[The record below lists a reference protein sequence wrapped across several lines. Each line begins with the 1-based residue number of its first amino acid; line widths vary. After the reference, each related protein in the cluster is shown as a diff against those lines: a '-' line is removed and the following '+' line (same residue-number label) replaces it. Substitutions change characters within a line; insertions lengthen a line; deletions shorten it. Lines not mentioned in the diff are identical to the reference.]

1 MARLLNGRNGRTL
14 PLGPAGQHSNAC
26 VRTKRIAA
34 CENYRNRYVK
44 FFIFWMALAIGIPCM
59 AMAASYSLRLRGL
72 LVAALIFS
80 TVMGDVASINF
91 ISMENYRGPDRG
103 FEITLTDLIAA
114 ALVLALVVRFP
125 RRVQWLPYNSLW
137 LFVLFALAIVSTV
150 QAPEPLFASFTLL
163 KFTRAYL
170 LYWCV
175 VNCLRTDV
183 SRDYI
188 WLSLMAIAAVLTVLT
203 LQQKYIWGLYR
214 IHGPFDHSNTIPLYA
229 NLILPL
235 LFMWGL
241 IDKHTGKFRAAITV
255 LAVLGLT
262 FTVVAT
268 QSRAGLFLA
277 GMCVMGVL
285 CVANL
290 RLRSARVG
298 IASAVVFLA
307 MALGGAMAA
316 DTIIKRIREAPE
328 SSAAARDEFN
338 IAARKMAGE
347 NLFGVGLNNFSDVLT
362 RTPRYREH
370 ITVMQSEEHA
380 GVAHHIYWLTA
391 AEMGYPALVVFVII
405 IVRFMWLSG
414 HTAWRCKSL
423 QGLMLAAIL
432 IGFTALHAQGFLEW
446 ALRVTP
452 VTYMLAVVCGLCV
465 AFAQPGQR
473 R

>member
-1 MARLLNGRNGRTL
+1 
-14 PLGPAGQHSNAC
+14 
-26 VRTKRIAA
+26 
-34 CENYRNRYVK
+34 
-44 FFIFWMALAIGIPCM
+44 M
-59 AMAASYSLRLRGL
+59 AMAAMYSMRLRGL

-80 TVMGDVASINF
+80 TVLGDVASINF
-91 ISMENYRGPDRG
+91 VSMENERGPDRG
-103 FEITLTDLIAA
+103 FEITLTVLIAA
-114 ALVLALVVRFP
+114 ALALALVVCFP

-137 LFVLFALAIVSTV
+137 LFALFALATVSPIN
-150 QAPEPLFASFTLL
+150 APGPLFATFTLL
-163 KFTRAYL
+163 KFARAYL

-175 VNCLRTDV
+175 VNCLRTGV

-188 WLSLMAIAAVLTVLT
+188 WLSLVAIAGVLTVLT
-203 LQQKYIWGLYR
+203 FQQKYLWGLYR
-214 IHGPFDHSNTIPLYA
+214 IHGPFDHSNTIPLYV

-241 IDKHTGKFRAAITV
+241 VDKRLGKVRAAISV

-277 GMCVMGVL
+277 AMGLLGVL

-290 RLRSARVG
+290 RMRSVRVG

-316 DTIIKRIREAPE
+316 DTIIERIRQAPE
-328 SSAAARDEFN
+328 SSAAAREEFN

-347 NLFGVGLNNFSDVLT
+347 NLFGVGLNNFSHVLT

-370 ITVMQSEEHA
+370 ILVMQSEEHA

-391 AEMGYPALVVFVII
+391 AEMGYPALAVFVII
-405 IVRFMWLSG
+405 VLRFMWLSG
-414 HTAWRCKSL
+414 YTAWRYTSL
-423 QGLMLAAIL
+423 HGLLLAAML
-432 IGFTALHAQGFLEW
+432 IGFTALHAQGFFEW